1 MLSPWLKL
9 ATGVAATALLANGAW
24 RNQGPEILARLSLR
38 AAMAMLRHDI
48 TDGSV
53 TFRADNGWIFRTAR
67 LSGTA
72 DPATRAAVTADLA
85 KKPGIHAVD
94 WRDR

>member
-9 ATGVAATALLANGAW
+9 ATGLAATALVTNVAW
-24 RNQGPEILARLSLR
+24 RHKGPDIMTRLHRR
-38 AAMAMLRHDI
+38 AAMTMIRHDI
-48 TDGSV
+48 PDGAVS
-53 TFRADNGWIFRTAR
+53 FASDSGWLFRTAR

-72 DPATRAAVTADLA
+72 SPATRAAVAAELA
-85 KKPGIHAVD
+85 AKPGIYAVE